1 MTNATQPNSTLRSNE
16 NLGLLLGLIGVL
28 IFSGSLPATRI
39 AVADIHPVW
48 VALARVE
55 LAAVL
60 SLIAIVVL
68 KVPAPPKHLW
78 KALALTSFGVTV
90 GFPIFSSVALYYTD
104 ASHGAIINGLLP
116 LATAIVAV
124 HMAREKPSFAFW
136 ASAIAGSLV
145 VIAYAAM
152 QSNGTLQIGDVYMFI
167 AVIGGAIGY
176 ANGGKVSQVIG
187 GWQTICWALV
197 VAAPVLLAPTLW
209 MILNGSYA
217 LKPVVSPQAW
227 LGLAYVTV
235 MSQWI
240 GFFFWYGGMA
250 VGGVSRVSQVQL
262 LQLFFT
268 LLLAAL
274 INNESIQ
281 LMTWLVAVV
290 VVGIIV
296 LNKKAAVQRSS
307 SHKDF

>member
-1 MTNATQPNSTLRSNE
+1 MPPPAAPVRHNKE
-16 NLGLLLGLIGVL
+16 NLGLFLGLIGVL

-55 LAAVL
+55 LAALL
-60 SLIAIVVL
+60 SAVVL
-68 KVPAPPKHLW
+68 LVFRVPAPPKHLW
-78 KALALTSFGVTV
+78 KALALTAFGVTV
-90 GFPIFSSVALYYTD
+90 GFPVFSSVALYYTD

-116 LATAIVAV
+116 LGTAIVA
-124 HMAREKPSFAFW
+124 ALIAKERPSVSFW
-136 ASAIAGSLV
+136 ASAIAGSSV

-152 QSNGTLQIGDVYMFI
+152 QSKGTLQLGDVYMFI
-167 AVIGGAIGY
+167 AIVGGAIGY
-176 ANGGKVSQVIG
+176 ANGGKVSQAIG

-197 VAAPVLLAPTLW
+197 VAAPVLLLPTLW
-209 MILNGSYA
+209 MMYSGSYL
-217 LKPVVSPQAW
+217 LKPVVSTQAW
-227 LGLAYVTV
+227 LGLAYVTL

-250 VGGVSRVSQVQL
+250 VGGVARVSQMQL

-274 INNESIQ
+274 VNHETIQ
-281 LMTWLVAVV
+281 NTTWVVAVIV
-290 VVGIIV
+290 VLIIIV
-296 LNKKAAVQRSS
+296 NKKASIKR
-307 SHKDF
+307 